1 MDKKIV
7 KRIGLGIAAYI
18 LFVILVM
25 TFYKGDPENMDWQDR
40 EQYNRE
46 QISKLEVGM
55 SKQHIIELM
64 GSPDI
69 SEAKKVAE
77 KTLQVMF
84 YRTERK
90 QSDGIT
96 TADECI
102 PLLFENNQLI
112 AWGNDTY
119 RQYTER

>member
-1 MDKKIV
+1 MDQKII
-7 KRIGLGIAAYI
+7 KRISIGIAAYV
-18 LFVILVM
+18 LFVVLVM
-25 TFYKGDPENMDWQDR
+25 VSYKGDPENMDWQDR
-40 EQYNRE
+40 EEYNRE
-46 QISKLEVGM
+46 QISQFETGM
-55 SKQHIIELM
+55 SKQSIIELM

-69 SEAKKVAE
+69 SEAKKVAG

-96 TADECI
+96 TADECV
-102 PLLFENNQLI
+102 PLLFEDNQLI

-119 RQYTER
+119 SQYIQR